1 MQPHETTSL
10 PPVFGDALEAAVA
23 DWERGQKVARLWAR
37 DSTLWTGAD
46 EDQWLGWLHPAT
58 SASRN
63 ATLAERV
70 SSRALKDAF
79 DDVVLL
85 GMGGSS
91 LCAEVLASSFGPT
104 DGCPTLRVLDST
116 DPAQI
121 RSCEEQIAL
130 DRTLFLTS
138 SKSGSTLESSILLQY
153 FLDRVQQTVGLETAG
168 DRFVAITDP
177 GSPLETVATQH
188 RFRAVFHGV
197 PDIGGRFSALSV
209 FGTIP
214 AAAMGIDVEKLGA
227 RADEMRARSTA
238 SVPVRENP
246 GVMLGLVL
254 GVLARSGRDKVTFLA
269 SPSVA
274 PLGAWVEQLLAESTG
289 KQGHGLIP
297 VDGETLASP
306 ERYRADRVF
315 VYLRDEMAPDQEQE
329 SALTRIEDAGQ
340 PVIRLALR
348 DPHDLGAEFFRWEL
362 ATAVLGAEL
371 GINPFDQPDVE
382 ASKLESRR
390 LTAEYETT
398 GSVPRG
404 AVVARNGT
412 VQVLGDTP
420 IVGEPSGGGEG
431 DVDSVVAAHLD
442 QLRPGDYLA
451 VLAYVERNAR
461 HTASLQRVR
470 HVVRDVTGNATCLGF
485 GPRFLHSTGQVHK
498 GGPNTGV
505 FLQITCDDV
514 SDIAIRGQRYTFGVV
529 KAAQAA
535 GDLAVLRDRNRRV
548 LHLHVTGDVGEGL
561 ERIAEIVSR
570 AVPGTDKFV

>member
-1 MQPHETTSL
+1 MQPRETTSL
-10 PPVFGDALEAAVA
+10 PHVFGDALEAAVA
-23 DWERGQKVARLWAR
+23 AWERGQQVSRLWAR

-58 SASRN
+58 FPSRN
-63 ATLAERV
+63 STLDELV
-70 SSRALKDAF
+70 SSRALRDAF
-79 DDVVLL
+79 DDVLLL

-91 LCAEVLASSFGPT
+91 LCAEVLAWSLGPN

-168 DRFVAITDP
+168 ARFVAITDP
-177 GSPLETVATQH
+177 GSPLETVATKH

-197 PDIGGRFSALSV
+197 PDIGGRFSALTV
-209 FGTIP
+209 FGTVP
-214 AAAMGIDVEKLGA
+214 AAAMGIDVEKLRA
-227 RADEMRARSTA
+227 RADEMRARSAA

-254 GVLARSGRDKVTFLA
+254 GVLARSGRDKVTFVA
-269 SPSVA
+269 SPSIA

-315 VYLRDEMAPDQEQE
+315 VYLRDEMAPDHEQE

-340 PVIRLALR
+340 PVIKLVLR
-348 DPHDLGAEFFRWEL
+348 DPYDVGAEFFRWEF

-404 AVVARNGT
+404 AVVARNET

-420 IVGEPSGGGEG
+420 SSQSPREGAKATSTRWSPPIWAGCDLVTIWPCWPTSSGTLATRRRFRGCDTRFETRPVMRPVSDLVRDSSTPPGRSTREAPTPACFCRSPAMTSPIFPSG
-431 DVDSVVAAHLD
+431 DS
-442 QLRPGDYLA
+442 G
-451 VLAYVERNAR
+451 
-461 HTASLQRVR
+461 
-470 HVVRDVTGNATCLGF
+470 
-485 GPRFLHSTGQVHK
+485 
-498 GGPNTGV
+498 
-505 FLQITCDDV
+505 
-514 SDIAIRGQRYTFGVV
+514 IRLVW
-529 KAAQAA
+529 
-535 GDLAVLRDRNRRV
+535 
-548 LHLHVTGDVGEGL
+548 
-561 ERIAEIVSR
+561 
-570 AVPGTDKFV
+570 

>member
-1 MQPHETTSL
+1 
-10 PPVFGDALEAAVA
+10 
-23 DWERGQKVARLWAR
+23 
-37 DSTLWTGAD
+37 
-46 EDQWLGWLHPAT
+46 
-58 SASRN
+58 
-63 ATLAERV
+63 
-70 SSRALKDAF
+70 
-79 DDVVLL
+79 
-85 GMGGSS
+85 MGGSS
-91 LCAEVLASSFGPT
+91 LCAEVLAWSLGPN

-168 DRFVAITDP
+168 ARFVAITDP
-177 GSPLETVATQH
+177 GSPLETVATKH
-188 RFRAVFHGV
+188 RFRAVFNGV
-197 PDIGGRFSALSV
+197 PDIGGRFSALTV
-209 FGTIP
+209 FGTVP
-214 AAAMGIDVEKLGA
+214 AAAMGIDVEKLRA
-227 RADEMRARSTA
+227 RADEMRARSAA

-254 GVLARSGRDKVTFLA
+254 GVLARSGRDKVTFVA
-269 SPSVA
+269 SPSIA

-315 VYLRDEMAPDQEQE
+315 VYLRDEMAPDHEQE

-340 PVIRLALR
+340 PVIKLVLR
-348 DPHDLGAEFFRWEL
+348 DPYDVGAEFFRWEF

-404 AVVARNGT
+404 AVVARNET

-420 IVGEPSGGGEG
+420 SSQSPREGAKATSTRWSPPIWAGCDLVTIWPCWPTSSGTLATRRRFRGCDTRFETRPVMRPVSDLVRDSSTPPGRSTREAPTPACFCRSPAMTSPIFPSG
-431 DVDSVVAAHLD
+431 DS
-442 QLRPGDYLA
+442 G
-451 VLAYVERNAR
+451 
-461 HTASLQRVR
+461 
-470 HVVRDVTGNATCLGF
+470 
-485 GPRFLHSTGQVHK
+485 
-498 GGPNTGV
+498 
-505 FLQITCDDV
+505 
-514 SDIAIRGQRYTFGVV
+514 IRLVW
-529 KAAQAA
+529 
-535 GDLAVLRDRNRRV
+535 
-548 LHLHVTGDVGEGL
+548 
-561 ERIAEIVSR
+561 
-570 AVPGTDKFV
+570 

>member
-58 SASRN
+58 SPSRN
-63 ATLAERV
+63 STLAARV
-70 SSRALKDAF
+70 SSRALRDAF

-214 AAAMGIDVEKLGA
+214 AAAMGIDVEPLIQSIALG
-227 RADEMRARSTA
+227 
-238 SVPVRENP
+238 PVRVVGRRRRRHPRPLKRFVLNP
-246 GVMLGLVL
+246 VDRNHAAGMQGYEQLPIDPFRQIGIC
-254 GVLARSGRDKVTFLA
+254 
-269 SPSVA
+269 
-274 PLGAWVEQLLAESTG
+274 VEQL
-289 KQGHGLIP
+289 
-297 VDGETLASP
+297 
-306 ERYRADRVF
+306 
-315 VYLRDEMAPDQEQE
+315 
-329 SALTRIEDAGQ
+329 
-340 PVIRLALR
+340 
-348 DPHDLGAEFFRWEL
+348 
-362 ATAVLGAEL
+362 
-371 GINPFDQPDVE
+371 VE
-382 ASKLESRR
+382 PLE
-390 LTAEYETT
+390 
-398 GSVPRG
+398 
-404 AVVARNGT
+404 N
-412 VQVLGDTP
+412 
-420 IVGEPSGGGEG
+420 
-431 DVDSVVAAHLD
+431 
-442 QLRPGDYLA
+442 RP
-451 VLAYVERNAR
+451 
-461 HTASLQRVR
+461 
-470 HVVRDVTGNATCLGF
+470 
-485 GPRFLHSTGQVHK
+485 
-498 GGPNTGV
+498 
-505 FLQITCDDV
+505 
-514 SDIAIRGQRYTFGVV
+514 
-529 KAAQAA
+529 
-535 GDLAVLRDRNRRV
+535 
-548 LHLHVTGDVGEGL
+548 
-561 ERIAEIVSR
+561 
-570 AVPGTDKFV
+570 